1 MLTGHVLQNYALEE
15 LKIEEC
21 LKKDLLF
28 GNKSS
33 IWSSL
38 GCTNS
43 MKLSK
48 GYVIVFIAFS

>member
-28 GNKSS
+28 GSKSN

-38 GCTNS
+38 GCH
-43 MKLSK
+43 
-48 GYVIVFIAFS
+48 IV